1 MINLNNLTERC
12 NMFKT
17 DDIVEYV
24 PNSKYPN
31 YYQFKG
37 QGIITSADIVANK
50 YVWVDW
56 HVGCG
61 MVLKSE
67 LKLSKDQNKV
77 IYSNK

>member
-17 DDIVEYV
+17 DDVVEYM
-24 PNSKYPN
+24 PNPKYPN
-31 YYQFKG
+31 NYQFKG
-37 QGIITSADIVANK
+37 QGIITSDNIVANK

-56 HVGCG
+56 HYGFG